1 MKMKECKVWLSVLS
15 APERIGQIKEL
26 TKDLDHVRVIAP
38 SLGAWLEVN
47 AADEGFDIISRNID
61 DYFSTCPKPEVTYS
75 TFMDLIRR
83 ADSSQFQAVEGF
95 TESEN
100 EPTEKE
106 KMRDFFFSSSSV
118 YGD

>member
-75 TFMDLIRR
+75 H
-83 ADSSQFQAVEGF
+83 AHSQGLRYATPV
-95 TESEN
+95 
-100 EPTEKE
+100 
-106 KMRDFFFSSSSV
+106 MRGVRIFIVFLCF
-118 YGD
+118 YL